1 MSGGGYGKREEKK
14 IRGGMSEKYS
24 AKEEVEGEVG
34 TK

>member
-1 MSGGGYGKREEKK
+1 MGRERKKK

-34 TK
+34 KK